1 MDSGKEMLM
10 TPNEIRK
17 SLGLEPIKNIDIYT
31 KSTKTQNNCPNCGA
45 PITSWKCDYCDTVFE
60 KDGLEKTEK
69 IHVQMEQLQTYK
81 QIESLY
87 KDAIKAIRNYRG
99 IGL

>member
-17 SLGLEPIKNIDIYT
+17 SLGLEPIKEPHIQT
-31 KSTKTQNNCPNCGA
+31 SSNNCPNCGA

-60 KDGLEKTEK
+60 KDGLERAEK
-69 IHVQMEQLQTYK
+69 IRIQMEQLQTSK
-81 QIESLY
+81 QIESIY
-87 KDAIKAIRNYRG
+87 EDAIKAIRNYRG